1 MKYRPFLRLHR
12 KIEKGNPVNFL
23 PRITLAPTV
32 IALITVLLTGCFGQE
47 PPPSDAPAN
56 VTVTVGSGLVVVDWD
71 AVPGRTYWLFYNEGT
86 SVSLTDFDR
95 ILTGISPPYIATGL
109 TNDTQY
115 AFAVTSSNDGSKV
128 GPFSPAQT
136 STPRLLSPS
145 VPWTIGTALGGGAN
159 DLQSIAFGNNTYVT
173 VGDAA
178 TVFAATYYYPGTGGI
193 TDAGWIAAT
202 LPGGF
207 AANLKSVAYDGSIF
221 VALGDDGSIIKST
234 DAAAQTWMAA
244 TAIAGA
250 PTMNALAIGVGLYV
264 AVGDTGAIYT
274 SSDSGTTW
282 SLPQASGT
290 ANNLYGISYVNG
302 TYIAV
307 GASGTVTTSTDGVNW
322 SAQEGLVASSLRGVA
337 YGTSTYVV
345 VGDTGA
351 ILSSTD
357 ATIWAAQASPTAE
370 SFHAISFGPDEQFV
384 AVGTAGIVAYS
395 STGADGSWA
404 TSSAGIN
411 DLNAIVP
418 NLLYIATGAAGANV
432 SGK

>member
-1 MKYRPFLRLHR
+1 M
-12 KIEKGNPVNFL
+12 NFL

-47 PPPSDAPAN
+47 SPPSDAPAN

-136 STPRLLSPS
+136 ATPRLLSPS

-173 VGDAA
+173 IGDAA
-178 TVFAATYYYPGTGGI
+178 TVFAAPYDYPSLGGV
-193 TDAGWIAAT
+193 TAWSAATT

-207 AANLKSVAYDGSIF
+207 TANLKSVAYDGSRF
-221 VALGDDGSIIKST
+221 VALADDGSIIRST
-234 DAAAQTWMAA
+234 DTEALVWEAVTSIVSAA
-244 TAIAGA
+244 
-250 PTMNALAIGVGLYV
+250 PMNALAIGVGKYV
-264 AVGDTGAIYT
+264 AVGDTGAIHT
-274 SSDSGTTW
+274 SSDNATTW
-282 SLPQASGT
+282 TVQASNT
-290 ANNLYGISYVNG
+290 ASNLYGISYVNG

-307 GASGTVTTSTDGVNW
+307 GAAGTLLTSTDAVTW
-322 SAQEGLVASSLRGVA
+322 TTQASMTSSNLRRVT
-337 YGTSTYVV
+337 YGASTYVA

-351 ILSSTD
+351 IVSSAD
-357 ATIWAAQASPTAE
+357 AATWAVQAGPTAE
-370 SFHAISFGPDEQFV
+370 SFRAISFGPDEQFV
-384 AVGTAGIVAYS
+384 TIGTAGVVAYS
-395 STGADGSWA
+395 STGADGSWV
-404 TSSAGIN
+404 TSSAGTN
-411 DLNAIVP
+411 DLNSIAP
-418 NLLYIATGAAGANV
+418 NLLYIAVGAAGTNV